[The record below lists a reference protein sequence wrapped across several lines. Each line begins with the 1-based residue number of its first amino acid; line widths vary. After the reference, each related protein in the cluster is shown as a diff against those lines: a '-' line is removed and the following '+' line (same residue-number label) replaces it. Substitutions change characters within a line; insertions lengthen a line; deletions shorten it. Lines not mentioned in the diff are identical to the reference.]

1 MVSEFETPF
10 GRISMLLDGREIE
23 FDCEQHAPHPKW
35 FPDVDGVYR
44 LSVTVKHDWRSHEL
58 VLQLMPAGP
67 CKTDNDSGE
76 RLECIAIYIG
86 TGKIS
91 MGCYDPIDDG
101 RDYDA
106 YHGEEPHLIVD
117 IFPTTQ
123 TELFEFGVCWINNV
137 TDDNEI
143 QTSEGADIWHWKY
156 LDSEDE
162 S

>member
-67 CKTDNDSGE
+67 LVKRTMTAEND
-76 RLECIAIYIG
+76 
-86 TGKIS
+86 
-91 MGCYDPIDDG
+91 
-101 RDYDA
+101 
-106 YHGEEPHLIVD
+106 
-117 IFPTTQ
+117 
-123 TELFEFGVCWINNV
+123 
-137 TDDNEI
+137 
-143 QTSEGADIWHWKY
+143 
-156 LDSEDE
+156 
-162 S
+162 